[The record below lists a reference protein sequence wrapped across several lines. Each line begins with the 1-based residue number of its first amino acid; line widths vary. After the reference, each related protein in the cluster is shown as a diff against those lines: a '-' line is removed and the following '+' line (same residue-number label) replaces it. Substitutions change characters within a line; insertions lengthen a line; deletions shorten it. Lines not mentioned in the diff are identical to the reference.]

1 MFLFVNLTIIVILL
15 RILYPKSSNILLH
28 NDINLIKIDREINM
42 DYVNII
48 IDNLNK
54 FKENDTVKFFINSNG
69 GEIISGYKLILTMDE
84 LKNNNISFDC
94 YAFNAHSIAF
104 DIYQRCSKR
113 YSMIESH
120 IMQHNARINT
130 NMDLDKLFELVKNGD
145 IELLKMINDKLDLY
159 SSKKAN
165 ISIIEYKQ
173 KIKKE
178 YNLKGYEILNA
189 KFSDEMIVIDDLN
202 FLIDKLIF

>member
-1 MFLFVNLTIIVILL
+1 MCLFVNLTIIVILL
-15 RILYPKSSNILLH
+15 RIFYPKSSNIQLQ
-28 NDINLIKIDREINM
+28 NDINLIKIDKEINM

-69 GEIISGYKLILTMDE
+69 GEIIAGYKLILTMDE

-130 NMDLDKLFELVKNGD
+130 NMDLEELFELVKNGD

-159 SSKKAN
+159 SSNKAN

-189 KFSDEMIVIDDLN
+189 KFSDEMVVISDLN